1 MRNLLR
7 IISAAAL
14 ILMPLAA
21 RASIARAVS
30 FDEKVG
36 NADSIV
42 MGKCVRTRSEWDASH
57 KWIITYS
64 TFAVSKTF
72 KGAQAGEVTVAT
84 PGGSIGSLHQHTI
97 GVPQFQPGVEN
108 VLFVKQSK
116 LGPSVLYYDQGTY
129 SVNRDAAGSPIVSS
143 VATNAVLVDTQT
155 GQAVSQDSEVRSLR
169 DFEGHVEAAL
179 HPEAPV
185 SRLGMAPRGQ
195 QPAQRPVSALDLILK
210 HKLLTAIVAAG
221 IALSTWQMWRAFQK

>member
-1 MRNLLR
+1 MRNFLR
-7 IISAAAL
+7 ITCTTAL

-21 RASIARAVS
+21 QASIARAVS
-30 FDEKVG
+30 FDEKVE

-42 MGKCVRTRSEWDASH
+42 LGKCLRTRSEWDASH

-72 KGAQAGEVTVAT
+72 KGGPAGELTVAT
-84 PGGSIGSLHQHTI
+84 PGGSVGALHQHTI
-97 GVPQFQPGVEN
+97 GIPQFQPGAEN

-129 SVNRDAAGSPIVSS
+129 NVNRDAKGEAIVSS
-143 VATNAVLVDTQT
+143 VATNAVLMDTQT
-155 GQAVSQDSEVRSLR
+155 GKAVSQDSEIRSLR
-169 DFEGHVEAAL
+169 DFEGHVQAAL

-185 SRLGMAPRGQ
+185 SRFGMAPKAQ
-195 QPAQRPVSALDLILK
+195 QPAQQPSNALDLILQ